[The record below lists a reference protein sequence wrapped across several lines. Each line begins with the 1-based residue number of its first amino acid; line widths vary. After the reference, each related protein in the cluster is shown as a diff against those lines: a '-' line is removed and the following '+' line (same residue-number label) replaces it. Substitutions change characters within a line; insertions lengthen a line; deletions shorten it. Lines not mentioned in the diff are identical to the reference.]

1 MGTLKTFANALQTA
15 YNRLH
20 EHEFKVGACMRPE
33 DFSRDRKLSFINTF
47 SLILRGTKKSLQANI
62 NSFLQEIKLEQETY
76 SKQAFSK
83 GRQRINPEAFLELF
97 TLVTENYYNTEDFK
111 TLRGYR
117 VTAVDGVY
125 YSLPN
130 TDELFEVYGALHHKL
145 GALQVQ
151 AQGSCL
157 YDVLNGVM
165 MDVSLFPYAASERH
179 IAELH
184 LKTLQKYKFE
194 KELVLMD
201 RGYPSLELFD
211 SYNDKGFNFLI
222 RCAKNG
228 FIKEIR
234 HLKSED
240 EVVMHS
246 YRSKGSKDQR
256 EVSLRVI
263 TIKLENGDEEVLITN
278 LFDEAFTVQD
288 FKELYRLRWKIETRY
303 DDIKNKLQIEN
314 FSGNTQ
320 IAIQQDFYATMFLTN
335 MAAFAQIDC
344 EKELAKK
351 QKKEDQKYE
360 YKPNVSMLISTLKLD
375 FIKMFLEP
383 SERKQKKIFNRVMKQ
398 LRQYVVPIRPNRS
411 YKRQHIHPSL
421 KFPNNSKNL

>member
-165 MDVSLFPYAASERH
+165 MDVSLFPYEASERH

>member
-1 MGTLKTFANALQTA
+1 MRTLETFANALQTA

-20 EHEFKVGACMRPE
+20 EHEFKAGACMRPE
-33 DFSRDRKLSFINTF
+33 DFSRDRKLDFVKTF
-47 SLILRGTKKSLQANI
+47 LLILRGTKKSLQANI
-62 NSFLQEIKLEQETY
+62 NAFLQEIKLEQETY

-83 GRQRINPEAFLELF
+83 GRQRIKPEAFLELF
-97 TLVTENYYNTEDFK
+97 TVVTDNYYNTEEFR

-117 VTAVDGVY
+117 VTAIDGVY

-184 LKTLQKYKFE
+184 LKALQKYKFE

-201 RGYPSLELFD
+201 RGYPALDLFD
-211 SYNDKGFNFLI
+211 SFNDKGFNFLI
-222 RCAKNG
+222 RCPKNG
-228 FIKEIR
+228 FIKEIQY
-234 HLKSED
+234 LKSED
-240 EVVMHS
+240 EMISHL
-246 YRSKGSKDQR
+246 YRPKGSKDKR
-256 EVSLRVI
+256 EISLRAI
-263 TIKLENGDEEVLITN
+263 TIKLENEDEEILLTN
-278 LFDEAFTVQD
+278 LFDKAFTVQD

-344 EKELAKK
+344 EKELSKK
-351 QKKEDQKYE
+351 QKKADQIHE

-375 FIKMFLEP
+375 FIKMFLET
-383 SERKQKKIFNRVMKQ
+383 SDRKQKKIFNRVMKQ

-411 YKRQHIHPSL
+411 YKRQHKHPSL

>member
-1 MGTLKTFANALQTA
+1 MSSLKTFAIALQTA

>member
-1 MGTLKTFANALQTA
+1 MGTFKTFANALQIA

-33 DFSRDRKLSFINTF
+33 DFSRDRKLNFINTF
-47 SLILRGTKKSLQANI
+47 SLILRGSKKSLQASI
-62 NSFLQEIKLEQETY
+62 NAFLQEIKLEQETY

-83 GRQRINPEAFLELF
+83 GRQRIKPEAFLELF
-97 TLVTENYYNTEDFK
+97 NLVTENYYKTEVFK
-111 TLRGYR
+111 TYRGFR
-117 VTAVDGVY
+117 VTAIDGIY

-165 MDVSLFPYAASERH
+165 MDVSLLPYVASERH

-184 LKTLQKYKFE
+184 LKKLQEYKFE
-194 KELVLMD
+194 KDLVLMD
-201 RGYPSLELFD
+201 RGYPSRELID
-211 SYNDKGFNFLI
+211 SFNNKGFNFLI
-222 RCAKNG
+222 RCPKNG

-234 HLKSED
+234 QLKSED
-240 EVVMHS
+240 EIIS
-246 YRSKGSKDQR
+246 YYYRSKGSK
-256 EVSLRVI
+256 ETKKIPLRVI
-263 TIKLENGDEEVLITN
+263 SIQLENGNEEILVTN
-278 LFDEAFTVQD
+278 LFDETFTVQD

-303 DDIKNKLQIEN
+303 DDLKNKLQIEN
-314 FSGNTQ
+314 FSGDTQ
-320 IAIQQDFYATMFLTN
+320 IAILQDFYATMFLTN
-335 MAAFAQIDC
+335 MAAFAQMDC
-344 EKELAKK
+344 EEELSKGKK
-351 QKKEDQKYE
+351 RDNQKYE
-360 YKPNVSMLISTLKLD
+360 YKPNISMLISTLKLD

-383 SERKQKKIFNRVMKQ
+383 SERKQKKIYKRVMKQ

-411 YKRQHIHPSL
+411 FKRQHIHPSL

>member
-20 EHEFKVGACMRPE
+20 EHEFKVGACMSPE